1 MTFKAN
7 TPERDDAIR
16 KLAGELSAV
25 IHGQHIDIAISA
37 AALLIVAQCE
47 PYKNADLDRYAAT
60 KLRQV
65 ADVMQP
71 HWVSVTDYLP
81 PDETPV
87 LVLRCGAVR
96 VGELRWEHPGHEDS
110 YQAYRYWDDPNDD
123 CQEWEYDEITHW
135 SPIPQ
140 PPAVE

>member
-16 KLAGELSAV
+16 KLAGELSAA
-25 IHGQHIDIAISA
+25 IHGQHIDIAIAA

-47 PYKNADLDRYAAT
+47 PYKNPDLDRYAAT

-71 HWVSVTDYLP
+71 HWVSVADYLP

-96 VGELRWEHPGHEDS
+96 IGELRWDHPGHEDS
-110 YQAYRYWDDPNDD
+110 YRSFRYWDDPNDD
-123 CQEWEYDEITHW
+123 GQGWEFDEITHW
-135 SPIPQ
+135 APIPQ
-140 PPAVE
+140 PPIGA

>member
-7 TPERDDAIR
+7 TPERDEAIR
-16 KLAGELSAV
+16 KLAGELSAA

-71 HWVSVTDYLP
+71 QWVPVDDHLP

-87 LVLRCGAVR
+87 LVLRGGAVR
-96 VGELRWEHPGHEDS
+96 HGQTDKGCLPRLDDS
-110 YQAYRYWDDPNDD
+110 SMTGRKITLD
-123 CQEWEYDEITHW
+123 CSTACN
-135 SPIPQ
+135 SCG
-140 PPAVE
+140 

>member
-7 TPERDDAIR
+7 TPDRDEAIR

-47 PYKNADLDRYAAT
+47 PYKNPDLDRYAAT

-65 ADVMQP
+65 ADVLQP
-71 HWVSVTDYLP
+71 QWFSVNDYLP

-87 LVLRCGAVR
+87 LVLRSGAVR
-96 VGELRWEHPGHEDS
+96 VGELRWDYPGHEDT
-110 YQAYRYWDDPNDD
+110 YNAFRYWDDPNNEGQCWDD
-123 CQEWEYDEITHW
+123 GEITHW
-135 SPIPQ
+135 SPIQQ
-140 PPAVE
+140 PPAA

>member
-7 TPERDDAIR
+7 TPDRDDAIR
-16 KLAGELSAV
+16 KLAGELSAA
-25 IHGQHIDIAISA
+25 IHGQHIDIAIAA

-47 PYKNADLDRYAAT
+47 PYKNPDLDRYAAT

-71 HWVSVTDYLP
+71 HWVSVADYLP

-96 VGELRWEHPGHEDS
+96 IGELRWDHPGHEDS
-110 YQAYRYWDDPNDD
+110 YRSFRYWDDPNDD
-123 CQEWEYDEITHW
+123 GQGWEFDEITHW
-135 SPIPQ
+135 APIPQ
-140 PPAVE
+140 PPIGA